1 MSVLEMDQKRFVR
14 KVNQTGNS
22 LSVGIPKDVA
32 ETLKLNKGDE
42 LELVYN
48 EERGEIV
55 IKKVEMLENVY
66 KNLNPEVL
74 GAMDKVLGQYKNMFE
89 NLKDR

>member
-1 MSVLEMDQKRFVR
+1 MSVDVMDKRFVR

-32 ETLKLNKGDE
+32 DLLNMKKGDD

-55 IKKVEMLENVY
+55 IKKLEVME
-66 KNLNPEVL
+66 NLFNGINP
-74 GAMDKVLGQYKNMFE
+74 KVLKSMNKVMGQYKDMFE